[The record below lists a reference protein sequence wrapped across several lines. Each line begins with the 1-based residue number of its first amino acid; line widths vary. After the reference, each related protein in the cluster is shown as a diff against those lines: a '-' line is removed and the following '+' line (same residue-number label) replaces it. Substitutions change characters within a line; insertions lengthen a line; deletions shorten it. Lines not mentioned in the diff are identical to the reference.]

1 MDMTRK
7 IKIAC
12 IADMK
17 SKVAR
22 ESFDFLVKRYGLL
35 DGDNADLEDV
45 ETLVVLGGDGMM
57 LKVLHKHIGTNTKIY
72 GLNRG
77 SVGFLMNQ
85 YAEENLFERIKQA
98 VEFRLYPLEMTV
110 TTTNGKIHKALAIN
124 EVSLLRETNQAAKI
138 NIYIDD
144 KEQLESLVCDGILVS
159 TPAGSTA
166 YNFAA
171 NGPII
176 PLNSNILALTPIS
189 PFRPRR
195 WRGALLSNSNKIKF
209 EIINPDKRPVS
220 AVADFI
226 EFRDIKTVEVCECR
240 SKPLSVLFDQQDSIA
255 DRIVKEQFMP

>member
-1 MDMTRK
+1 MSRK
-7 IKIAC
+7 RKIAC

-22 ESFDFLVKRYGLL
+22 ESFKALMDKYDLL
-35 DGDNADLEDV
+35 DANLIDHEEL

-57 LKVLHKHIGTNTKIY
+57 LKVLHKHIGKSTKIY

-77 SVGFLMNQ
+77 SVGFLMNP
-85 YAEENLFERIKQA
+85 YHEDNLFDRIKHA
-98 VEFRLYPLEMTV
+98 VEFKLYPLEMTV
-110 TTTNGKIHKALAIN
+110 ETNDGKKHKALAIN

-138 NIYIDD
+138 NIMIDGR
-144 KEQLESLVCDGILVS
+144 ERLESLVCDGILVS

-195 WRGALLSNSNKIKF
+195 WRGALLSNTNKVRF
-209 EIINPDKRPVS
+209 EIINPEKRPVS

-226 EFRDIKTVEVCECR
+226 EFRDIKSVEVCECR
-240 SKPLSVLFDQQDSIA
+240 NKPLNVLFDQQDSIA